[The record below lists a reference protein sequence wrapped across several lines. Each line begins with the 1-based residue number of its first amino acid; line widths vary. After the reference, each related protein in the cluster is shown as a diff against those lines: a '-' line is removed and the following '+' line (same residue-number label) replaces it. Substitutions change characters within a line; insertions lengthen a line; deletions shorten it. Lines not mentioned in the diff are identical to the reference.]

1 MHPGTRDECCT
12 FLHLAKAATIAR
24 IVLNTA
30 TKSEV
35 WWLIW
40 LTKCPEWE
48 INSIQDPSTTN
59 TANYL
64 VALPVKYAQRE
75 LPQLENCADLEMWK
89 LPYVP
94 FDRWL
99 PHWGPPPQSMP
110 TTKWQA
116 NICAKMSIS
125 VLQRRPT
132 THPHRATTY
141 WAHIIGSVSLLCF
154 QHGKRYMQS
163 WHDHHW
169 GF

>member
-89 LPYVP
+89 LPYMPLV
-94 FDRWL
+94 RWL
-99 PHWGPPPQSMP
+99 PLLGPNHANPCHSPGRDKTTTVVLDWPSKAKKIKLP
-110 TTKWQA
+110 THK
-116 NICAKMSIS
+116 KYF
-125 VLQRRPT
+125 T
-132 THPHRATTY
+132 TFL
-141 WAHIIGSVSLLCF
+141 V
-154 QHGKRYMQS
+154 
-163 WHDHHW
+163 
-169 GF
+169 

>member
-1 MHPGTRDECCT
+1 MNFVLLSALQRKRQPLEL
-12 FLHLAKAATIAR
+12 FLLELQKQSNGDSSGWQNIPSGKLSQSKIPILHTPPTTLQHLP
-24 IVLNTA
+24 
-30 TKSEV
+30 TKY
-35 WWLIW
+35 
-40 LTKCPEWE
+40 T
-48 INSIQDPSTTN
+48 Q
-59 TANYL
+59 
-64 VALPVKYAQRE
+64 VKS
-75 LPQLENCADLEMWK
+75 PWVVNPADLETWK
-89 LPYVP
+89 PPYVP

-99 PHWGPPPQSMP
+99 PYWGPPPQSMP